1 MNACPTLT
9 GGHREQ
15 PDANHPYRARVG
27 RWSEE
32 ETLLRVARVPE
43 AVADAIDKREK
54 YGIPFFTAL
63 RKNGTPPGYDY
74 PALFGKLLI

>member
-1 MNACPTLT
+1 
-9 GGHREQ
+9 
-15 PDANHPYRARVG
+15 
-27 RWSEE
+27 
-32 ETLLRVARVPE
+32 VARVPE